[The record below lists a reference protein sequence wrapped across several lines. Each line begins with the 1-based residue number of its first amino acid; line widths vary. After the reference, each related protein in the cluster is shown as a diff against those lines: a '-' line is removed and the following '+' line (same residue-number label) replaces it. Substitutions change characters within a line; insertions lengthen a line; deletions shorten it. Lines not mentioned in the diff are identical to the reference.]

1 MWCGQKFNLILRSFM
16 LSLNLLVMLMGV
28 LVTCAGASLL
38 ITEYLYNARSWHQV
52 SIVSYLL
59 LTAGMITITVSF
71 LACCGSLVSS
81 KCLLTMFVI
90 KTGTIIVGQLAFGL
104 LLYFKVRIQ
113 FHVTLCGFGLLSIYV
128 G

>member
-1 MWCGQKFNLILRSFM
+1 MCGQKFNLILRSFM
-16 LSLNLLVMLMGV
+16 LSLNLLVMLVGV

-104 LLYFKVRIQ
+104 LIYFKVSKNPGN
-113 FHVTLCGFGLLSIYV
+113 VTLSCIGL
-128 G
+128 